1 MFDMWGTPRSLR
13 GNLTLLYHNLDVALY
28 KDNHEKRKT
37 LSWAANLLLKKSNPK
52 PNGNTIVS
60 EIYTER
66 TPYKGLANYL
76 WKGLESGIINSLN
89 PFGKHK
95 VVRK

>member
-1 MFDMWGTPRSLR
+1 MWGNPWTLN

-28 KDNHEKRKT
+28 KEHHKKRKT
-37 LSWAANLLLKKSNPK
+37 LSWAANVLLKKSNPK
-52 PNGNTIVS
+52 PNGRTVVS
-60 EIYTER
+60 EIHTER
-66 TPYKGLANYL
+66 VPYKGLANYL